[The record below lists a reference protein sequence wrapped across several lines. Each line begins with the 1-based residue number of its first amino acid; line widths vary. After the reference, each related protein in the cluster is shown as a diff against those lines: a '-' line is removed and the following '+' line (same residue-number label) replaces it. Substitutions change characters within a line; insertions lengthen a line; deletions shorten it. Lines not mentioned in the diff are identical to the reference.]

1 MGETDGPAVTDSV
14 PISAGSAPTSLRVIT
29 ARLWLGAVVA
39 LTVAVG
45 WFLLAVTNPTTT
57 YHFDPFLVVIAPV
70 ALTRFRHTGS
80 LSWRIVLIGTGI
92 GTGLALATTA
102 LLSSVGGLRG
112 PGLVG
117 GIDPVAEALIGILL
131 GVAVQVLSTLSR
143 KHRGGRRR
151 L

>member
-1 MGETDGPAVTDSV
+1 MTDSV
-14 PISAGSAPTSLRVIT
+14 SISAESASTSLRAIS

-39 LTVAVG
+39 LAVAVG

-70 ALTRFRHTGS
+70 ALTRLRHAGS

-117 GIDPVAEALIGILL
+117 AVSPVAEALIGILL
-131 GVAVQVLSTLSR
+131 GVTVEVASTLVR
-143 KHRGGRRR
+143 KHRGDRRR